1 MVVGSLVALSGCSS
15 AGSGGGQAPSADP
28 DVATPSASPAAAAPL
43 TCADLVGASDVDIA
57 LASPSAPTDFASL
70 VSYPTP
76 YDFASTAAGG
86 IRCAWLADG
95 STGTYSKI
103 IGEPGV
109 PWLDVQ
115 ILPGAA
121 EKWTSYTF
129 GDGPGTDSTTP
140 FAGFDGAHSCGDPGC
155 KATAAIGS
163 SWVSILVHD
172 PGFGV
177 GDSLVGS
184 SQDEIFAKLAPAATS
199 LFSTLAG
206 ATPAQLDWPGT
217 PARASDPSVEA
228 CSSFLKSPA
237 LANAL
242 GVATVGEYADA
253 VDLSSDI
260 VSLES
265 VALED
270 AGFVTCSAE
279 AGFDARASFVL
290 ALDNASIVDRIAA
303 GLGPKSAEHL
313 DTLDGQTGSEKA
325 VSNCGDGRPGCD
337 LWFSLGV
344 DAIYVSSISS
354 DSKAVA
360 EAILAQAR

>member
-1 MVVGSLVALSGCSS
+1 MVAGSLVALSGCSL
-15 AGSGGGQAPSADP
+15 AGSGGGPAPSAGP
-28 DVATPSASPAAAAPL
+28 DGATSASSPAAAEPL
-43 TCADLVGASDVDIA
+43 TCADLVGESDVHVA
-57 LASPSAPTDFASL
+57 LQSPSAPIDFASL
-70 VSYPTP
+70 LSYPTSR
-76 YDFASTAAGG
+76 DFASTAAGG

-115 ILPGAA
+115 VLPGAA
-121 EKWTSYTF
+121 GKWTSYTF
-129 GDGPGTDSTTP
+129 GDGPGTDATTP

-155 KATAAIGS
+155 KATAPIGS
-163 SWVSILVHD
+163 AWVSIMVHD

-184 SQDEIFAKLAPAATS
+184 SQDDIFAKLAPAATA
-199 LFSTLAG
+199 LFSTLAN
-206 ATPAQLDWPGT
+206 ATPGQLDWPAT
-217 PARASDPSVEA
+217 LARATDPTADA
-228 CSSFLKSPA
+228 CSSFLKPAA

-242 GVATVGEYADA
+242 GVATIGEYADPA
-253 VDLSSDI
+253 DLPSDF

-265 VALED
+265 VALGD

-290 ALDNASIVDRIAA
+290 ALDNASIVDRIVA

-313 DTLDGQTGSEKA
+313 ESLEGQTGGEKA
-325 VSNCGDGRPGCD
+325 VSNCGDGRPGCE

-344 DAIYVSSISS
+344 DAIYVSSSSS
-354 DSKAVA
+354 DSKAIA
-360 EAILAQAR
+360 EAIIAQAR